1 MGKRSRRRPEPAP
14 APVAAAAPR
23 RRTGRPSPE
32 DRPKPPWHPVPLVEL
47 CVLVG
52 LVLLVM
58 GALQRDSDRGKL
70 LLVFGMALGSIGGLD
85 TALREH
91 FAGYKS
97 HTTVLS
103 ALPAVF
109 TAAAVFFARAALDR
123 GRRGR
128 RGRCSRPPS
137 GRSGG
142 RSCGVRAD
150 AVARLLHRGGREAH
164 AAARAAPRDGDLPRP
179 RGDDRLLPRRARA
192 RDRPRRPV
200 RRRSGQP
207 PRVVRRARRRPG
219 TARELHGVP
228 AAPQR
233 RGRRR
238 LDAPLRAARWRRRR
252 SRRPGATTC
261 AAATSS
267 ARRCSTGATAS
278 RSTSET
284 RMAISSR

>member
-91 FAGYKS
+91 FSGYKS

-109 TAAAVFFARAALDR
+109 TAAAVFFARLPWIAVV
-123 GRRGR
+123 
-128 RGRCSRPPS
+128 
-137 GRSGG
+137 GG
-142 RSCGVRAD
+142 
-150 AVARLLHRGGREAH
+150 AVAVF
-164 AAARAAPRDGDLPRP
+164 AAAFWALRKAFM
-179 RGDDRLLPRRARA
+179 
-192 RDRPRRPV
+192 
-200 RRRSGQP
+200 
-207 PRVVRRARRRPG
+207 RRARR
-219 TARELHGVP
+219 A
-228 AAPQR
+228 
-233 RGRRR
+233 
-238 LDAPLRAARWRRRR
+238 
-252 SRRPGATTC
+252 
-261 AAATSS
+261 
-267 ARRCSTGATAS
+267 
-278 RSTSET
+278 
-284 RMAISSR
+284 